1 MANTVPV
8 SLRYDRRMLEVQLP
22 EHNLAGI
29 LEGKFPEPGLTEEEQ
44 LLEVARSIA
53 EPIGSKPLSGI
64 IADKVSVKGKSA
76 EELTVVIMCS
86 DMTRP
91 SPS

>member
-44 LLEVARSIA
+44 LQLLASDGMLVKR
-53 EPIGSKPLSGI
+53 PIIVTDDG
-64 IADKVSVKGKSA
+64 KVLIGFK
-76 EELTVVIMCS
+76 ES
-86 DMTRP
+86 DWANLLK
-91 SPS
+91 